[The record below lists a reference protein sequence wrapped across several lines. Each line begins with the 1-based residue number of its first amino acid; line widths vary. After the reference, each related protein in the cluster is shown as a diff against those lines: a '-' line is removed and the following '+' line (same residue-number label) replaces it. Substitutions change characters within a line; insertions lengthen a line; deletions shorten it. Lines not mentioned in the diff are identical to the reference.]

1 LIEVQLTNIATLF
14 ALLSIAGAYNDEAY
28 NDEAYNDGALLL
40 SNITINRMQTAYN
53 SQTDKI

>member
-14 ALLSIAGAYNDEAY
+14 ALLSIAGAY